1 MFLKY
6 FFDKLPRYGLDSRL
20 SHSLKRRGHCSV
32 QYSLP
37 DLKTLVIQLQ
47 VDLPLVDGSYKWADG
62 KSVGV
67 YDSTVVAIHT
77 DHPDGIVG

>member
-1 MFLKY
+1 MKG
-6 FFDKLPRYGLDSRL
+6 KPGTENRAAEKPSLP
-20 SHSLKRRGHCSV
+20 KRRGHRVHYFAQFSIPC
-32 QYSLP
+32 LI
-37 DLKTLVIQLQ
+37 LRLIQLQ